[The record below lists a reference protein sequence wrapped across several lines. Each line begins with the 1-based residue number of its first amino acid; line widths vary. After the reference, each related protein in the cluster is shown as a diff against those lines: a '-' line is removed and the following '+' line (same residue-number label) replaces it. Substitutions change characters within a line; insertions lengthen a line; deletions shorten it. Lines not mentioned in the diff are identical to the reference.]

1 MSLGALAFAA
11 LVEMAH
17 TAFPERSSGWSAE
30 TAVRELNAMYT
41 AFNASNDST
50 ALGVTIGWAGNPRSF
65 DDNLFC
71 NGYVNTS
78 CFNGNN
84 DCRMSAAIMN
94 HKVQVSPLDT
104 GYKVEPL
111 MARAIGYVFNQTL
124 TENYFGKCVFLY
136 DGATALNV
144 NQGCGASAPVP
155 ASCDNPNSAYYNM
168 CTSDG
173 GKSYHHCN
181 ATDPEIEAKKCKCES
196 CSPTYGTMTPPQY
209 RYTQEQCF
217 YEMPA
222 LIVPHDSPNSFTPS
236 STNHLRDAM
245 KQRVLGDESSGQ
257 TQEWTEVVI
266 DDRLLIPQIER
277 DPTHTIV
284 AFVYA
289 IGASMGP
296 EDGLAFATKM
306 RDQYQ
311 QKYGVHGVGDIPVLE
326 LDAIHDFTQ
335 SGGPF
340 MLPGSVGPP
349 GPSPTPPGP
358 PAPAPE
364 DGSCCWGGDSCHEA
378 QNCHGD
384 EYCGASAEACIGSC
398 GGVWCAHAFV

>member
-1 MSLGALAFAA
+1 M
-11 LVEMAH
+11 
-17 TAFPERSSGWSAE
+17 
-30 TAVRELNAMYT
+30 RELNAMYMD
-41 AFNASNDST
+41 FDASNDSS
-50 ALGVTIGWAGNPRSF
+50 AIGVTIGFAGNPKSF

-71 NGYVNTS
+71 NGYVDTG
-78 CFNGNN
+78 CFHGNN

-94 HKVQVSPLDT
+94 HKVMVGEVADDGHPNAT

-111 MARAIGYVFNQTL
+111 MARAIGYIFNQTL

-144 NQGCGASAPVP
+144 NQGCGGSAPVP
-155 ASCDNPNSAYYNM
+155 ASCDNPNSAFYNM
-168 CTSDG
+168 CTNDG

-181 ATDPEIEAKKCKCES
+181 ATDPEIEGKKCKCES
-196 CSPTYGTMTPPQY
+196 CSEPYGTMIPPQY
-209 RYTQEQCF
+209 RYTQDQCF

-222 LIVPHDSPNSFTPS
+222 LIVPHDDPGSFIPS

-266 DDRLLIPQIER
+266 DDRLLIPQLKL

-289 IGASMGP
+289 IGADMGP
-296 EDGLAFATKM
+296 EDGLAYATKM

-311 QKYGVHGVGDIPVLE
+311 QKYGVVGVGDIPVIE

-340 MLPGSVGPP
+340 KLPGSVGPP
-349 GPSPTPPGP
+349 GPSPSPPGP

-364 DGSCCWGGDSCHEA
+364 MVGNCCWGGDTCDAAE
-378 QNCHGD
+378 NCHGD
-384 EYCGASAEACIGSC
+384 AYCGSSEEACTGSC
-398 GGVWCAHAFV
+398 AGVWCAPTIV